1 MQYKR
6 EIRRIMTKEE
16 KRSIFYL
23 CEICKES
30 PASEIKGGIYN
41 NTTDMW
47 MVCKACK
54 DKITDRRL
62 KR

>member
-1 MQYKR
+1 
-6 EIRRIMTKEE
+6 MTKEE